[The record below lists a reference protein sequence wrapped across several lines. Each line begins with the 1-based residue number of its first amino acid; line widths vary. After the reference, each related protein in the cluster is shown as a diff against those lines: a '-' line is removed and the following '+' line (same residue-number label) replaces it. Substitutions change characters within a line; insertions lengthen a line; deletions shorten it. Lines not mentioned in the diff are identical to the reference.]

1 LPIFRRKCAFND
13 NAFIAI
19 EGSNPFDEKYSL
31 AGGFP
36 EPYRQFFAS
45 LRARF

>member
-1 LPIFRRKCAFND
+1 LSIFSPKCAFND

-19 EGSNPFDEKYSL
+19 EGSNPLDEKYSL
-31 AGGFP
+31 ADGFP